1 MSAVQ
6 VFPDTGSLVQAAATH
21 IVEVAAGALAARG
34 RFTIALA
41 GGSTPRPV
49 YALLGTPAF
58 ARRIDWTR
66 VQVFWGDER
75 CVPPDDSRSNYR
87 IAREVLLE
95 NVPLPPGNVHRLRG
109 EDPPIQAAAAY
120 EAVLRRFLAAP
131 GAPPDALP
139 SSGFD
144 LVLLGMGADGHTAS
158 LFPGLAA
165 VTERVRWVVAQ
176 YIEAVSMWRIT
187 LTPVVINAAANVTFI
202 VSGADKAQRLGEVLE
217 GPSQPNVLPAQAVK
231 PVHGRL
237 RWLVDAEAAPPGKV
251 P

>member
-1 MSAVQ
+1 MNAVQ
-6 VFPDTGSLVQAAATH
+6 VFPDSGSLVQAAAAH
-21 IVEVAAGALAARG
+21 IVEVAVGALAARG

-49 YALLGTPAF
+49 YALLGAPAF
-58 ARRIDWTR
+58 ARCIDWSR

-87 IAREVLLE
+87 IAREALLE
-95 NVPLPPGNVHRLRG
+95 KVPLPPGNVHRVRG
-109 EDPPIQAAAAY
+109 EDPPGQAAAAY
-120 EAVLRRFLAAP
+120 EAVLRGFFAAP
-131 GAPPDALP
+131 GAPPDASP

-165 VTERVRWVVAQ
+165 ATERVRWVMAQ
-176 YIEAVSMWRIT
+176 YVEAVSMWRIT
-187 LTPVVINAAANVTFI
+187 LTPVVINAAANVTFL

-217 GPSQPNVLPAQAVK
+217 SPSQPEVLPAQAVK
-231 PVHGRL
+231 PAHGRL
-237 RWLVDAEAAPPGKV
+237 RWLVDAAAAPLRKAP
-251 P
+251 